1 MNIQELL
8 AGESQYLE
16 YKQTLPNKSESYI
29 KTIIAYANGKGG
41 KPILGV
47 DEKTH
52 TVIGVNEHER
62 FKIMDAIANAVS
74 DCCIPQII
82 PHISFQ
88 NVDGKSII
96 M

>member
-41 KPILGV
+41 KLILGV
-47 DEKTH
+47 DDKTQC
-52 TVIGVNEHER
+52 GV
-62 FKIMDAIANAVS
+62 
-74 DCCIPQII
+74 
-82 PHISFQ
+82 
-88 NVDGKSII
+88 
-96 M
+96 